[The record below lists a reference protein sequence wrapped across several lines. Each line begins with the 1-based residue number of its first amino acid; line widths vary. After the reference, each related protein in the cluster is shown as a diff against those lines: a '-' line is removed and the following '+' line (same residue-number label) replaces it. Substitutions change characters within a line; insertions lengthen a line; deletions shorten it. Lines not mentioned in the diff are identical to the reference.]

1 VVLAVGVLRWSLI
14 AVSGLVVVTAFSYRY
29 GAVEARALLI
39 YATLNLMHI
48 KTKLLTKERKES

>member
-1 VVLAVGVLRWSLI
+1 M
-14 AVSGLVVVTAFSYRY
+14 AVSGLVVVTAFGYRY

-39 YATLNLMHI
+39 RATLNLLHI